1 MNATVQKVQSVV
13 MFLII
18 LGMIYIAFIRE
29 EEIKQEHDQGQQRAQ
44 KQEEE
49 TTSAVKKHDDFKLK
63 LIGHGK
69 HLQAMQDTLKVR
81 YERYNDKMEF
91 IDDEFERIGLRIE
104 QLEDI
109 IMQKLDRISDDIEGL
124 RDEFGSFKRSQNRTI
139 KQVKMDVRTLKD
151 DIELLDRQLNP
162 KKYEETKE

>member
-1 MNATVQKVQSVV
+1 MNATIQKIQSVV
-13 MFLII
+13 IFFVI
-18 LGMIYIAFIRE
+18 LTMIYIAFIRE
-29 EEIKQEHDQGQQRAQ
+29 PEIIIQQTIANQKTEKQ
-44 KQEEE
+44 KQ
-49 TTSAVKKHDDFKLK
+49 AVNVVSEDYDRLDLR

-69 HLQAMQDTLKVR
+69 HLQAMQDTLRVR
-81 YERYNDKMEF
+81 YERYNDKIES
-91 IDDEFERIGLRIE
+91 IDDEFERIGLNIE

-139 KQVKMDVRTLKD
+139 KQVKMDVRTLQD